1 MSGIAIYTGST
12 VIYWSGIII
21 ALGAAACFALSYAL
35 YTS

>member
-21 ALGAAACFALSYAL
+21 ALGVAACFALN
-35 YTS
+35 